1 MKPRDIEALLE
12 AERHAPDPP
21 PEAQARVLRRVETT
35 LGLAAGVAA
44 TATAAKASAATGAHT
59 AAAVTA
65 KAVIVKVV
73 LGAVG
78 AAMLGGGA
86 YVALQHKS
94 TPRPAALAPAPETK
108 EQVTPRPPPQT
119 LVVPRQAPPPVR
131 VKPLPRGL
139 ADEQAFLEEAG
150 AALRNGS
157 PERAL
162 KVLQQHE
169 RAFPSGQLSEARDAM
184 AIQALV
190 AQGKSDAARARA
202 AEFRRRHPRSLF
214 QPAVDASLP
223 R

>member
-1 MKPRDIEALLE
+1 MKPRDIEALLD
-12 AERHAPDPP
+12 AERRAPHPP
-21 PEAQARVLRRVETT
+21 VETQARVLRRVETT

-59 AAAVTA
+59 AAAVGA

-94 TPRPAALAPAPETK
+94 TPAALAPAAETS
-108 EQVTPRPPPQT
+108 EPVAPRPPPQA
-119 LVVPRQAPPPVR
+119 LVVPRQAPPPPPPR
-131 VKPLPRGL
+131 AKPLQKGL
-139 ADEQAFLEEAG
+139 ADEQAFLEEAR

-162 KVLQQHE
+162 NLLQQHE
-169 RAFPSGQLSEARDAM
+169 RTFPAGQLGEARDVL
-184 AIQALV
+184 AIQALI
-190 AQGKSDAARARA
+190 AEGKPDAARARA